1 MTSKVFNSQYIQNK
15 EIIMNESMNE
25 IFKKTTIEFNHSLK
39 NQKDHVI
46 ALYIYKLNNLYEI
59 FVNDDICQKLG
70 IECISLARVY
80 LESYAK
86 LKFVIE
92 EDGLK
97 HLLRE
102 ESIHW
107 KKYSNS
113 IINSEAEAE
122 EKEYYL
128 KMKDKIEKNID
139 EEISNINTEQI
150 INKTLTNDPYIQ
162 YRDLSTV
169 VHGTITGIS
178 FAAKDEEEKTTI
190 FIKYNINII
199 LNLHNQL
206 YEMLRI
212 VNVFSIKS

>member
-1 MTSKVFNSQYIQNK
+1 
-15 EIIMNESMNE
+15 MNESMNE